1 MTQFRCSA
9 ASAARGEPLAGTAS
23 TVRPFLLIQQAGPWG
38 VDALPDS
45 RIPTDLSTALSARC
59 RAAGVRPLLIRRH
72 ARRKPQGVRVFAAYA
87 DPHEPWLET
96 TTLTHIGEI
105 ADLDLVALGRGESPG
120 LTPRTEPVFLVCTH
134 GRHDVCC
141 AERGRPLARA
151 LNASHPEQTWECSHI
166 GGDRFAGNLLM
177 LPEGICYG
185 RADADSGP
193 RIAAG
198 HLDGRLDLDHMRG
211 RAGYG
216 FVVQAAEWHLRR
228 ELSLTG
234 LADVVLVARSTRGD
248 VTAATFDVVNRGRW
262 LVRVRSDRSEPQL
275 LTCRSPGPQQGLQIQ
290 LVSVSPSAGGTP
302 S

>member
-1 MTQFRCSA
+1 M
-9 ASAARGEPLAGTAS
+9 AGTAS

-38 VDALPDS
+38 VDALQDS
-45 RIPTDLSTALSARC
+45 RIPTESSATLSARC
-59 RAAGVRPLLIRRH
+59 RDAGVRPLLIRRH
-72 ARRKPQGVRVFAAYA
+72 ARRKPVGVRVFAAYA

-96 TTLTHIGEI
+96 TTLTHLSEV
-105 ADLDLVALGRGESPG
+105 AELDLVALGRGESPRM
-120 LTPRTEPVFLVCTH
+120 TRRTEPVFLVCTH

-177 LPEGICYG
+177 LPEGIYYG

-198 HLDGRLDLDHMRG
+198 HLAGRLDLDHMRG

-228 ELSLTG
+228 QLSLTG
-234 LADVVLVARSTRGD
+234 LSDVVLVGRSTRGD
-248 VTAATFDVVNRGRW
+248 VTSATFDVVDRGRW
-262 LVRVRSDRSEPQL
+262 LVRLRSDRGAPQL
-275 LTCRSPGPQQGLQIQ
+275 LTCRSPGPQQALRTQ
-290 LVSVSPSAGGTP
+290 LVSVSPAADGAP
-302 S
+302 SS